1 MVGGII
7 VNRNNFLVQYQSM
20 VYLLLFF
27 ISIVLGLVAYI
38 LQPDGTIQSLIVNIS
53 SELFSV
59 ALLFVILN
67 KLLEEKNISHA
78 NDKISI
84 ILTDGS
90 KEITL
95 PAEIRRAEFTRQEIL
110 GRIGMLQRKDTEDEN
125 KRFRIKYLS
134 LPAFLLD
141 INRIAETE
149 GDTSLYIHCSK
160 EELSQFDLTPM

>member
-1 MVGGII
+1 M
-7 VNRNNFLVQYQSM
+7 NNNSFFLRYQAAIY
-20 VYLLLFF
+20 VLLFL
-27 ISIVLGLVAYI
+27 ISILFGLFAYI
-38 LQPDGTIQSLIVNIS
+38 LQPEGTIQSLIVNIS

-67 KLLEEKNISHA
+67 KLLDEKRTNHA
-78 NDKISI
+78 NDKISV

-90 KEITL
+90 KQFTL

-110 GRIGMLQRKDTEDEN
+110 GRVGMLQRKNSEDEN
-125 KRFRIKYLS
+125 KRFRIKYLN

-149 GDTSLYIHCSK
+149 GDTSLYIHCTEK
-160 EELSQFDLTPM
+160 ELAQFDLPEN